1 MAVVKVGVVCS
12 VGVGAARGGRDR
24 NEDNYLICQDTSA
37 TWRGDDGDRSEPAT
51 GEGVLLA
58 VCDGM
63 GGGSDGDVAS
73 MTAVRVLAR
82 LYRPGTPRDPAR
94 ALRKYVAESHR
105 RLHER
110 ALESGPVTM
119 GTTLTGCW
127 LLNGYAA
134 WVQVGDSR
142 LYRFSN
148 DKFER
153 ITSDHTRAEF
163 ALRDHR
169 PTVTDPH
176 ALAQT
181 LIYGSRGLGDDAA
194 IRIEQERDADVF
206 QVQPGDRVLLCSDG
220 LHGTVDD
227 ASIAEV
233 LRQVADPQAAA
244 LACVE
249 RAIARGSM
257 DNVTVLI
264 AAILE

>member
-1 MAVVKVGVVCS
+1 MAVVRVGVVCS

-24 NEDNYLICQDTSA
+24 NEDNYLICQDGSA
-37 TWRGDDGDRSEPAT
+37 TWRTDDTEKSEPAA
-51 GEGVLLA
+51 GEGVMLA

-73 MTAVRVLAR
+73 MTAVRVLAK

-94 ALRKYVAESHR
+94 ALRKYVIESHR

-142 LYRFSN
+142 LYRYSN
-148 DKFER
+148 DKFEQ

-163 ALRDHR
+163 AWRDNR
-169 PTVTDPH
+169 SVVADPK

-181 LIYGSRGLGDDAA
+181 FIYGSRGLGDDAA
-194 IRIEQERDADVF
+194 VRIEQERDADVF
-206 QVQPGDRVLLCSDG
+206 QLQPGDRVLLCSDG

-227 ASIAEV
+227 ASIADV
-233 LRQVADPQAAA
+233 LRHVADPQAAA
-244 LACVE
+244 VACVE
-249 RAIARGSM
+249 RAIARGSI
-257 DNVTVLI
+257 DNITVMI
-264 AAILE
+264 ASIT